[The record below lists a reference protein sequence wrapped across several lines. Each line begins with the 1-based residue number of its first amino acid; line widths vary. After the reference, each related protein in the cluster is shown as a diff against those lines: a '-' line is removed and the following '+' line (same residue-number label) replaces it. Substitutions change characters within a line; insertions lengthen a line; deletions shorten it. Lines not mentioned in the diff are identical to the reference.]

1 MKVYFDTCSIQRP
14 LDSKSQVRVSLEAE
28 AVLGLLSLCESG
40 LFELIS
46 SEVLLFE
53 INRNPNLT
61 RREFGLEVLSNA
73 KSFILLNEEIELRAR
88 ELNKAGIKPLDALH
102 LATAENC
109 QADYFCT
116 CDDKI
121 LKLMKSLEGK
131 IRYISDFNPQEAKQL
146 NILIK
151 KFG

>member
-40 LFELIS
+40 LIELIS

-131 IRYISDFNPQEAKQL
+131 RIRVISPIK
-146 NILIK
+146 LIEEI
-151 KFG
+151 G

>member
-1 MKVYFDTCSIQRP
+1 M
-14 LDSKSQVRVSLEAE
+14 
-28 AVLGLLSLCESG
+28 LSLCESG
-40 LFELIS
+40 LIELIS

-131 IRYISDFNPQEAKQL
+131 RIRVISPIK
-146 NILIK
+146 LIEEI
-151 KFG
+151 G